1 LTLLENVATTR
12 QSERRPRR
20 RALTEAERTITLD
33 LTQVDIDAS
42 SVIADRPA
50 TVNLFGLTVDAL
62 SIGESVDRAEEL
74 VKAHRP
80 SHHVV
85 INAAKVVAMQSDERL
100 RACLTEAD
108 MVNVDGQSIVW
119 SSRLLRGRVPERVA
133 GIDFMDALVERAADR
148 GWPVYFLGA
157 KDHALAGCI
166 DHFTERFPG
175 LIVAGSHNGYWT
187 DEEQPA
193 VLRSIAASGAAVV
206 FVAMPTPRKEY
217 LVSEHLAEFGNALVV
232 GVGGSFDV
240 FAGLISRAPK
250 WARSMGLE
258 WAHRLAKEPRRMWK
272 RYLVGNTLFCL
283 QVARSWWQVRV
294 GDGSPEV

>member
-1 LTLLENVATTR
+1 MGVTDLTLLDRFEATDL
-12 QSERRPRR
+12 SF
-20 RALTEAERTITLD
+20 TLD
-33 LTQVDIDAS
+33 LTGLDAPTVDPERLS
-42 SVIADRPA
+42 
-50 TVNLFGLTVDAL
+50 TVELFGISVDAL
-62 SIGESVDRAEEL
+62 TMSESVDRAELL

-80 SHHVV
+80 AHHVCV
-85 INAAKVVAMQSDERL
+85 NAAKVVAMQSDERL
-100 RACLTEAD
+100 RASLADAD

-119 SSRLLRGRVPERVA
+119 ASRWLRGGVPERVA
-133 GIDFMDALVERAADR
+133 GIDFMEAMVERAADR

-157 KDHALAGCI
+157 TDHALAGCVK
-166 DHFTERFPG
+166 HFTDRFPG
-175 LIVAGSHNGYWT
+175 LIVAGSRDGYWS

-193 VLRSIAASGAAVV
+193 VLRSIAESGAAVV

-217 LVSEHLAEFGNALVV
+217 LVSEHLDEFGNALVV

-258 WAHRLAKEPRRMWK
+258 WAHRLVKEPRRMWK

-283 QVARSWWQVRV
+283 QVARCWWQVRV
-294 GDGSPEV
+294 HRGAPAV